1 MNEKKKESVDTGER
15 ERRDEEQGVRSER
28 ESEREI

>member
-1 MNEKKKESVDTGER
+1 MNEKKKESVDTGKR

-28 ESEREI
+28 EI